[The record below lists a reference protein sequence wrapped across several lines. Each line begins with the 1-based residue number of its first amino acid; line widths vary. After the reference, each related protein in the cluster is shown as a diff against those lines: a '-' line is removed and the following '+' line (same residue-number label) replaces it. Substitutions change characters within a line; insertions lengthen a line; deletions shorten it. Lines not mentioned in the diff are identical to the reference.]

1 MLNTFKYNRSL
12 KLESGDMLPSFEL
25 AYQTFG
31 KLNADKTNVVWI
43 THALTANANAAEW
56 WGGLVGEGKL
66 LDPTRYFIICANV
79 LGSPYGSTNPLS
91 IKPFTGLPYYHSFP
105 SITIRDIVATL
116 DLLRQYLGLSKIHLL
131 IGGSLGGQQAL
142 EWAIQQNTVFDK
154 LILLA
159 TNAQHSAWG
168 IAFNESQRLAIQADA
183 TWQTNSPDAGSAGLK
198 AARSIALLSYR
209 NYYTYVNTQ
218 TEIDDEFKEVWRAS
232 SYQRYQG
239 DKLASR
245 FNAFSYWYLSKAM
258 DSHNIGRGRDGLIN
272 ALAQIKAQTLV
283 IGITSDLLF
292 PVNEQITLACGI
304 EGAIY
309 QEIDS
314 LYGHDGFLI
323 EAEAIANVINAFFAD
338 SEQTTTQDPENQ
350 VKI

>member
-1 MLNTFKYNRSL
+1 MLNIFKYNRSL

-66 LDPTRYFIICANV
+66 LDPTRYFIICVNV

>member
-1 MLNTFKYNRSL
+1 MLNIFKYNRSL

-183 TWQTNSPDAGSAGLK
+183 TWQTNSSDAGSAGLK